1 MDFNEYLNKLG
12 KELTDRLVKDIQTK
26 RVTKYGA
33 VNASGR
39 LAKSVRYDVK
49 NSTLTV
55 YAEQY
60 IGALEFGRKPT
71 TNGNKPGKLKDVIR
85 QWIDEKGITPKDSI
99 SKDSLAFLIT
109 RKIHKEGTLL
119 YPNGSDLVSGI
130 FNDALTKEI
139 ENDFYNL
146 IAIEVTSDVLKIAA

>member
-12 KELTDRLVKDIQTK
+12 LELTDRLVKDIQTK

-60 IGALEFGRKPT
+60 IGALEFGRKP
-71 TNGNKPGKLKDVIR
+71 GKKPPRDVIR
-85 QWIDEKGITPKDSI
+85 KWIDEKGIIPNGI
-99 SKDSLAFLIT
+99 SKDSLAFLIQ
-109 RKIHKEGTLL
+109 RKIGEEGTTIWQQG
-119 YPNGSDLVSGI
+119 GSDLVSGI
-130 FNDALTKEI
+130 FNDALRKEI

-146 IAIEVTSDVLKIAA
+146 IASEVTSDVLKIAA

>member
-1 MDFNEYLNKLG
+1 
-12 KELTDRLVKDIQTK
+12 
-26 RVTKYGA
+26 
-33 VNASGR
+33 

-60 IGALEFGRKPT
+60 IGALEFGRKP
-71 TNGNKPGKLKDVIR
+71 GKKPPRDVIR
-85 QWIDEKGITPKDSI
+85 KWIDEKGIIPNGI
-99 SKDSLAFLIT
+99 SKDSLAFLIQ
-109 RKIHKEGTLL
+109 RKIGEEGTTIWQQG
-119 YPNGSDLVSGI
+119 GSDLVSGI

-146 IAIEVTSDVLKIAA
+146 IASEVTSDVLKIAA

>member
-12 KELTDRLVKDIQTK
+12 QELTDRLVKDIQTK

-39 LAKSVRYDVK
+39 LAKSVNYKV
-49 NSTLTV
+49 NGSTLTIS
-55 YAEQY
+55 AEEY

-130 FNDALTKEI
+130 FNEALVDSIQK
-139 ENDFYNL
+139 DFAQL
-146 IAIEVTSDVLKIAA
+146 IAAEISSDVLKIAA

>member
-12 KELTDRLVKDIQTK
+12 QELTDRLVKDIQTK

-60 IGALEFGRKPT
+60 IGALEFGRKS
-71 TNGNKPGKLKDVIR
+71 GKKPPRDVIR
-85 QWIDEKGITPKDSI
+85 KWIDEKGITPNGI
-99 SKDSLAFLIT
+99 SKDSLAFLIQ
-109 RKIHKEGTLL
+109 RKIGEEGTTIWQQG
-119 YPNGSDLVSGI
+119 GSDLVSGI
-130 FNDALTKEI
+130 FNDALRKEI
-139 ENDFYNL
+139 ENDFYSL
-146 IAIEVTSDVLKIAA
+146 IASEVTSDVLKIAA

>member
-12 KELTDRLVKDIQTK
+12 LELTDRLVKDIQTK

-60 IGALEFGRKPT
+60 IGALEFGRKS
-71 TNGNKPGKLKDVIR
+71 GKKPPRDVIR
-85 QWIDEKGITPKDSI
+85 KWIDEKGIIPNGI
-99 SKDSLAFLIT
+99 SKDSLAFLIQ
-109 RKIHKEGTLL
+109 RKIGEEGTTIWQQG
-119 YPNGSDLVSGI
+119 GSDLVSGI

-146 IAIEVTSDVLKIAA
+146 IASEVTSEVLKIAA

>member
-12 KELTDRLVKDIQTK
+12 LELTDRLVKDIQTK

-60 IGALEFGRKPT
+60 IGALEFGRKP
-71 TNGNKPGKLKDVIR
+71 GKRPPRQVIR
-85 QWIDEKGITPKDSI
+85 DWIDEKGIIPNGI
-99 SKDSLAFLIT
+99 SKDSLAFLIQ
-109 RKIHKEGTLL
+109 RKIGEEGTTIWQQG
-119 YPNGSDLVSGI
+119 GSDLVSGI
-130 FNDALTKEI
+130 FNDALRKEI
-139 ENDFYNL
+139 ENDFYSL
-146 IAIEVTSDVLKIAA
+146 IASEVTSDVLKIAA

>member
-12 KELTDRLVKDIQTK
+12 LELTDRLVKDIQTK

-60 IGALEFGRKPT
+60 IGALEFGRKS
-71 TNGNKPGKLKDVIR
+71 GKKPPRDVIR
-85 QWIDEKGITPKDSI
+85 KWIDEKGIIPNGI
-99 SKDSLAFLIT
+99 SKDSLAFLIQ
-109 RKIHKEGTLL
+109 RKIGEEGTTIWQQG
-119 YPNGSDLVSGI
+119 GSDLVSGI

-146 IAIEVTSDVLKIAA
+146 IASEVTSDVLKIAA

>member
-12 KELTDRLVKDIQTK
+12 LELTDRLVKDIQTK

-60 IGALEFGRKPT
+60 IGALEFGRKS
-71 TNGNKPGKLKDVIR
+71 GKKPPRDVIR
-85 QWIDEKGITPKDSI
+85 KWIDEKGITPKDGI
-99 SKDSLAFLIT
+99 SKDSLAFLIQ
-109 RKIHKEGTLL
+109 RKIGEEGTTIWQQG
-119 YPNGSDLVSGI
+119 GSDLVSGI

-146 IAIEVTSDVLKIAA
+146 IASEVTSDVLKIAA

>member
-1 MDFNEYLNKLG
+1 MDFKEYLNKLG
-12 KELTDRLVKDIQTK
+12 QELTDRLVKDIQTK

-60 IGALEFGRKPT
+60 IGALEFGRKP
-71 TNGNKPGKLKDVIR
+71 GKRPPRDVIR
-85 QWIDEKGITPKDSI
+85 KWIDEKGIIPDGI
-99 SKDSLAFLIT
+99 SKDSLAFLIQ
-109 RKIHKEGTLL
+109 RKIGEEGTTIWQQG
-119 YPNGSDLVSGI
+119 GSDLVSGI

-146 IAIEVTSDVLKIAA
+146 IASEVTSDVLKIAA

>member
-12 KELTDRLVKDIQTK
+12 QELTDRLVKDIQTK

-60 IGALEFGRKPT
+60 IGALEFGRKP
-71 TNGNKPGKLKDVIR
+71 GKRPPRDVIR
-85 QWIDEKGITPKDSI
+85 KWIDEKGITPNGI
-99 SKDSLAFLIT
+99 SKDSLAFLIQ
-109 RKIHKEGTLL
+109 RKIGEEGTTIWQQ
-119 YPNGSDLVSGI
+119 GGTDLVSGI
-130 FNDALTKEI
+130 FNEALVDSIQK
-139 ENDFYNL
+139 DFAQL
-146 IAIEVTSDVLKIAA
+146 IAAEISSDVLKIAA

>member
-12 KELTDRLVKDIQTK
+12 LELTDRLVKDIQTK

-60 IGALEFGRKPT
+60 IGALEFGRKP
-71 TNGNKPGKLKDVIR
+71 GKRPPRDVIR
-85 QWIDEKGITPKDSI
+85 KWIDEKGIIPNGI
-99 SKDSLAFLIT
+99 SKDSLAFLIQ
-109 RKIHKEGTLL
+109 RKIGEEGTTIWQQG
-119 YPNGSDLVSGI
+119 GSDLVSGI
-130 FNDALTKEI
+130 FNDALRKEI

-146 IAIEVTSDVLKIAA
+146 IASEVTSDVLKIAA

>member
-12 KELTDRLVKDIQTK
+12 LELTDRLVKDIQTK

-60 IGALEFGRKPT
+60 IGALEFGRKP
-71 TNGNKPGKLKDVIR
+71 GKRPPRDVIR
-85 QWIDEKGITPKDSI
+85 KWIDEKGIIPNGI
-99 SKDSLAFLIT
+99 SKDSLAFLIQ
-109 RKIHKEGTLL
+109 RKIGEEGTTIWQQ
-119 YPNGSDLVSGI
+119 GGTDLVSGI
-130 FNDALTKEI
+130 FNDALRKEI

-146 IAIEVTSDVLKIAA
+146 IASEVTSDVLKIAA

>member
-12 KELTDRLVKDIQTK
+12 LELTDRLVKDIQTK

-60 IGALEFGRKPT
+60 IGALEFGRKS
-71 TNGNKPGKLKDVIR
+71 GKKPPRDVIR
-85 QWIDEKGITPKDSI
+85 KWIDEKGITPNGI
-99 SKDSLAFLIT
+99 SKDSLAFLIQ
-109 RKIHKEGTLL
+109 RKIGEEGTTIWQQ
-119 YPNGSDLVSGI
+119 GGTDLVSGI
-130 FNDALTKEI
+130 FNDALRKEI
-139 ENDFYNL
+139 ENDFYSL
-146 IAIEVTSDVLKIAA
+146 IASEVTSDVLKIAA

>member
-12 KELTDRLVKDIQTK
+12 LELTDRLVKDIQTK

-39 LAKSVRYDVK
+39 LAKSVNYKV
-49 NSTLTV
+49 NGSTLTIS
-55 YAEQY
+55 AEQY
-60 IGALEFGRKPT
+60 IGALEFGRKP
-71 TNGNKPGKLKDVIR
+71 GKKPPRDVIR
-85 QWIDEKGITPKDSI
+85 KWIDEKGIIPNGI
-99 SKDSLAFLIT
+99 SKDSLAFLIQ
-109 RKIHKEGTLL
+109 RKIGEEGTTIWQQG
-119 YPNGSDLVSGI
+119 GSDLVSGI

-146 IAIEVTSDVLKIAA
+146 IASEVTSEVLKIAA

>member
-12 KELTDRLVKDIQTK
+12 LELTDRLVKDIQTK

-49 NSTLTV
+49 NSTLTI

-60 IGALEFGRKPT
+60 IGALEFGRKS
-71 TNGNKPGKLKDVIR
+71 GKKPPRDVIR
-85 QWIDEKGITPKDSI
+85 KWIDEKGIIPNGI
-99 SKDSLAFLIT
+99 SKDSLAFLIQ
-109 RKIHKEGTLL
+109 RKIGEEGTTIWQQG
-119 YPNGSDLVSGI
+119 GSDLVSGI

-146 IAIEVTSDVLKIAA
+146 IASEVTSDVLKIAA

>member
-12 KELTDRLVKDIQTK
+12 LELTDRLVKDIQTK

-60 IGALEFGRKPT
+60 IGALEFGRKS
-71 TNGNKPGKLKDVIR
+71 GKKPPRDVIR
-85 QWIDEKGITPKDSI
+85 KWIDEKGITPNGI
-99 SKDSLAFLIT
+99 SKDSLAFLIQ
-109 RKIHKEGTLL
+109 RKIGEEGTTIWQQG
-119 YPNGSDLVSGI
+119 GSDLVSGI

-139 ENDFYNL
+139 ENDFYSL
-146 IAIEVTSDVLKIAA
+146 IASEVTSDVLKIAA

>member
-12 KELTDRLVKDIQTK
+12 LELTDRLVKDIQTK
-26 RVTKYGA
+26 TVTKYGA

-60 IGALEFGRKPT
+60 IGALEFGRKS
-71 TNGNKPGKLKDVIR
+71 GKRPPRDVIR
-85 QWIDEKGITPKDSI
+85 KWIDEKGIIPNGI
-99 SKDSLAFLIT
+99 SKDSLAFLIQ
-109 RKIHKEGTLL
+109 RKIGEEGTTIWQQG
-119 YPNGSDLVSGI
+119 GSDLVSGI

-146 IAIEVTSDVLKIAA
+146 IASEVSSDVLKIAA

>member
-12 KELTDRLVKDIQTK
+12 QELTDRLVKDIQTK

-60 IGALEFGRKPT
+60 IGALEFGRKP
-71 TNGNKPGKLKDVIR
+71 GKKPPRDVIR
-85 QWIDEKGITPKDSI
+85 KWIDEKGIIPNGI
-99 SKDSLAFLIT
+99 SKDSLAFLIQ
-109 RKIHKEGTLL
+109 RKIGEEGTTIWQQ
-119 YPNGSDLVSGI
+119 GGTDLMSGI
-130 FNDALTKEI
+130 FNDALRKEI

-146 IAIEVTSDVLKIAA
+146 IASEVTSDVLKIAA

>member
-12 KELTDRLVKDIQTK
+12 LELTDRLVKDIQTK

-39 LAKSVRYDVK
+39 LAKSVRYHVK

-60 IGALEFGRKPT
+60 IGALEFGRKS
-71 TNGNKPGKLKDVIR
+71 GKKPPRDVIR
-85 QWIDEKGITPKDSI
+85 KWIDEKGIIPNGI
-99 SKDSLAFLIT
+99 SKDSLAFLIQ
-109 RKIHKEGTLL
+109 RKIGEEGTTIWQQG
-119 YPNGSDLVSGI
+119 GSDLVSGI

-146 IAIEVTSDVLKIAA
+146 IASEVTSDVLKIAA

>member
-12 KELTDRLVKDIQTK
+12 LELTDRLVKDIQTK

-60 IGALEFGRKPT
+60 IGALEFGRKS
-71 TNGNKPGKLKDVIR
+71 GKRPPRDVIR
-85 QWIDEKGITPKDSI
+85 KWIDEKGIIPNGI
-99 SKDSLAFLIT
+99 SKDSLAFLIQ
-109 RKIHKEGTLL
+109 RKIGEEGTTIWQQG
-119 YPNGSDLVSGI
+119 GSDLVSGI

-146 IAIEVTSDVLKIAA
+146 IASEVTSDVLKIAA